1 MRSPPSALL
10 AVLGVVV
17 LGWLLA
23 VAPPAAAQIDSRE
36 AIALQNQILQLRN
49 EVEQLRRG
57 GVSAAPSSGGGRG
70 GGEVSGALLERVG
83 RLEEEVRRMRG
94 RLDELDFANRQMAQA
109 LEKLQGDMD
118 FRLQQLEGTG
128 GGARPAAPRPVSPP
142 PMGAPPIAA
151 PSAPLPPIAGPA
163 PVPAAPPSSAP
174 RPPERAIADGQAALA
189 RGDFASA
196 EAAAREALRNRGI
209 GPRATDAQMLL
220 ADSLSGKRDFAG
232 AALAFNEAY
241 SRNRSGPRAP
251 EALLGLAG
259 SFNALGNRREACETL
274 GDLRSSFPNLRGPV
288 ADRAQALRQRAGC
301 R

>member
-1 MRSPPSALL
+1 MRSPPSARL
-10 AVLGVVV
+10 AALGV
-17 LGWLLA
+17 LA
-23 VAPPAAAQIDSRE
+23 IVCLMALTPPVAAQIDSRE

-57 GVSAAPSSGGGRG
+57 GVAVAPAPGGRG
-70 GGEVSGALLERVG
+70 GGGEISGALLERVG

-128 GGARPAAPRPVSPP
+128 GGARPAPARPVAPP
-142 PMGAPPIAA
+142 PSAA
-151 PSAPLPPIAGPA
+151 PAAPLPPIAGPT

-174 RPPERAIADGQAALA
+174 RTPERAIADGQAALG
-189 RGDFASA
+189 RGDFAGA
-196 EAAAREALRNRGI
+196 EAAAREALRSRGI
-209 GPRATDAQMLL
+209 GPRTTDAQMLL
-220 ADSLSGKRDFAG
+220 AASLAGKRDFAG
-232 AALAFNEAY
+232 AALAYNEAY

-251 EALLGLAG
+251 EALLGLAS
-259 SFNALGNRREACETL
+259 SFNSLGNRREACETL
-274 GDLRSSFPNLRGPV
+274 GDLRSNFPSLRGPV